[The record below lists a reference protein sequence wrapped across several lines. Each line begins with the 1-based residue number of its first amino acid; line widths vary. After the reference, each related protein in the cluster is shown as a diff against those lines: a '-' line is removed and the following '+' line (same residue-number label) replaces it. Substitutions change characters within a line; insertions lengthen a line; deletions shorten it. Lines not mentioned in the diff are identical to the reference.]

1 MIVLSGES
9 FEQRLVVMNITMRQL
24 QIFKFV
30 AQTQSY
36 TRAAE
41 RLYMTQPAVSMQ
53 MKQLEE
59 TSDLLLFERHGKKVV
74 LTPAG
79 EKLRKHANKII
90 DKFESMERSLSKMKK
105 NQVEQIKISAAT
117 TANHFVTHMMA
128 EFSRLHQDINITLD
142 ITNRE
147 TLVKQLQSYDPDFVI
162 MGEPPSKLGLE
173 SQLIMENPLVV
184 IASPK
189 HRLARNTQ
197 SDSVPMKEIIEE
209 PFVVRE
215 EGSGTKAAIRR
226 HFKKHGFDFVS
237 SYELSS
243 NESIKHAVVAGLG
256 LGIVALHT
264 IKLELESG
272 KLVILDVE
280 NFPLERYWHL
290 VSRKGKRFSTAAEAF
305 QKFILNS
312 APSYQK
318 SYEHI
323 NPY

>member
-1 MIVLSGES
+1 
-9 FEQRLVVMNITMRQL
+9 MNITLRQL
-24 QIFKFV
+24 QIFESV

-41 RLYMTQPAVSMQ
+41 RLHMTQPAVSMQ

-59 TSDLLLFERHGKKVV
+59 TVGLDLFERQGKKIVI
-74 LTPAG
+74 TNAG

-90 DKFESMERSLSKMKK
+90 NRFDILKSSINKLKK
-105 NQVEQIKISAAT
+105 GQHEQIKISAAT

-128 EFSRLHQDINITLD
+128 EFSRLNQNINITLD
-142 ITNRE
+142 ITNRK
-147 TLVKQLQSYDPDFVI
+147 TLVTQLQNYDPDFVI
-162 MGEPPSKLGLE
+162 MGEPPSKLDLD

-184 IASPK
+184 IAQPQ
-189 HRLARNTQ
+189 HPLVEQYQ
-197 SDSVPMKEIIEE
+197 SKKIPMAEVIKEA
-209 PFVVRE
+209 FVVRE

-226 HFKKHGFDFVS
+226 HFKKYDLDFIS
-237 SYELSS
+237 SYEMSS

-264 IKLELESG
+264 IKLELEAS

-290 VSRKGKRFSTAAEAF
+290 VSRKGRRLSPAAVEF
-305 QKFILNS
+305 QQFILES
-312 APSYQK
+312 AESYQEGYK
-318 SYEHI
+318 HFL
-323 NPY
+323 

>member
-1 MIVLSGES
+1 
-9 FEQRLVVMNITMRQL
+9 MNITFRQL
-24 QIFKFV
+24 QIFEAV

-41 RLYMTQPAVSMQ
+41 RLHMTQPAVSMQ

-59 TSDLLLFERHGKKVV
+59 TVGLDLFERQGKKIVI
-74 LTPAG
+74 TMAG

-90 DKFESMERSLSKMKK
+90 NRFEVLKSSINKLKK
-105 NQVEQIKISAAT
+105 GQLEQIKISAAT

-128 EFSRLHQDINITLD
+128 EFSRLHKEINITLD

-147 TLVKQLQSYDPDFVI
+147 TLVTQLQNYDPDFVI
-162 MGEPPSKLGLE
+162 MGEPPSKLDLD
-173 SQLIMENPLVV
+173 SQLIMENPLIV
-184 IASPK
+184 IASPQHPLVRK
-189 HRLARNTQ
+189 YKSKTI
-197 SDSVPMKEIIEE
+197 PMKEVIKES
-209 PFVVRE
+209 FVVRE

-226 HFKKHGFDFVS
+226 HFKKEGYDFIS
-237 SYELSS
+237 SYEMSS

-264 IKLELESG
+264 IKLELEAS

-290 VSRKGKRFSTAAEAF
+290 VSRKGRRLSPAAVEF
-305 QKFILNS
+305 RQFILES
-312 APSYQK
+312 AESYQD
-318 SYEHI
+318 SYKFLL
-323 NPY
+323 

>member
-1 MIVLSGES
+1 
-9 FEQRLVVMNITMRQL
+9 MNITLRHL
-24 QIFKFV
+24 QIFESV

-41 RLYMTQPAVSMQ
+41 HLHMTQPAVSMQ

-59 TSDLLLFERHGKKVV
+59 MVGLDLFERQGKKIVI
-74 LTPAG
+74 TKTG
-79 EKLRKHANKII
+79 EKLRKHGKKII
-90 DKFESMERSLSKMKK
+90 DRFDVMHGSISKLQKGQHEK
-105 NQVEQIKISAAT
+105 IKISAAT

-128 EFSRLHQDINITLD
+128 EFSRQHQDINITLD

-147 TLVKQLQSYDPDFVI
+147 TLVTQLQNYDPDFVI
-162 MGEPPSKLGLE
+162 MGEPPSKLDLD

-184 IASPK
+184 IASPQHPLVK
-189 HRLARNTQ
+189 QYKEAQ
-197 SDSVPMKEIIEE
+197 KYKSKDVPMYEVIKE

-226 HFKKHGFDFVS
+226 HFKKHGLTFRS

-264 IKLELESG
+264 IKLELEAG
-272 KLVILDVE
+272 KLEILDVE
-280 NFPLERYWHL
+280 NFPLERHWHL
-290 VSRKGKRFSTAAEAF
+290 VSRKGRKLSPAAVEF
-305 QKFILNS
+305 QEFILES
-312 APSYQK
+312 AESYQADYK
-318 SYEHI
+318 HFL
-323 NPY
+323 